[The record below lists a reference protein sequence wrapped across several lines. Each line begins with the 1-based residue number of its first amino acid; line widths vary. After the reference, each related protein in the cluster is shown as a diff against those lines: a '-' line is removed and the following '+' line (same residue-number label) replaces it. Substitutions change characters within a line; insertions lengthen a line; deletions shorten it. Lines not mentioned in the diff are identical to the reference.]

1 MSQNEI
7 RESIEGSD
15 LLLEYTFKINEG
27 DGVKKVDATV
37 KRGLLSIT
45 SEEQLDELGITKGPP
60 AEVRFKY
67 LAGFLRAA
75 LQKAGYPSDVEYVW
89 ISIAGGEWRYDQ
101 NHEDDLGEQPYELRS
116 WHDQLV
122 AMTKPLSRYRLI
134 GDLLH
139 MIDQLLRQNLNAE
152 SLNICWRLMKAYWK
166 FQVSIGAVNRWANRG
181 MTSEKCL
188 AKGPETRK
196 ARGTVVL
203 EVVCKHAEKLWFRK
217 EILRGNKTNTAE
229 EMFPT

>member
-15 LLLEYTFKINEG
+15 LPLEYTFKINEG

-45 SEEQLDELGITKGPP
+45 FEEQLDEFGVTKGPP

-89 ISIAGGEWRYDQ
+89 ISVAGGEWRYDQ
-101 NHEDDLGEQPYELRS
+101 NHEDDLREQPYELRS

-122 AMTKPLSRYRLI
+122 AMTEPLSRYRLI

-139 MIDQLLRQNLNAE
+139 TIDQLLRQNLNAE
-152 SLNICWRLMKAYWK
+152 SLNICRRLMKAYWK
-166 FQVSIGAVNRWANRG
+166 FQV
-181 MTSEKCL
+181 L
-188 AKGPETRK
+188 
-196 ARGTVVL
+196 
-203 EVVCKHAEKLWFRK
+203 
-217 EILRGNKTNTAE
+217 
-229 EMFPT
+229 FPT

>member
-15 LLLEYTFKINEG
+15 LPLEYTFKINEG

-45 SEEQLDELGITKGPP
+45 FEEQLDEFGVTKGPP

-89 ISIAGGEWRYDQ
+89 ISVAGGEWRYDQ
-101 NHEDDLGEQPYELRS
+101 NHEDDLREQPYELRS

-122 AMTKPLSRYRLI
+122 AMTEPLSRYRLI

-139 MIDQLLRQNLNAE
+139 TIDQLACTRFRRHRVRCFDGAGGGSWRDGSLRESSNLRPCA
-152 SLNICWRLMKAYWK
+152 
-166 FQVSIGAVNRWANRG
+166 
-181 MTSEKCL
+181 
-188 AKGPETRK
+188 
-196 ARGTVVL
+196 
-203 EVVCKHAEKLWFRK
+203 
-217 EILRGNKTNTAE
+217 
-229 EMFPT
+229 

>member
-15 LLLEYTFKINEG
+15 LPLEYTFKINEG

-45 SEEQLDELGITKGPP
+45 FGAQLDELGVTKGPS

-67 LAGFLRAA
+67 LARFLRAA
-75 LQKAGYPSDVEYVW
+75 LQNAGYPSDVEYVW
-89 ISIAGGEWRYDQ
+89 ISVAGGEWRYDQ

-122 AMTKPLSRYRLI
+122 AMTEPLSRYRLI

-139 MIDQLLRQNLNAE
+139 MIDQLLRQNQGPRQRCHRAPGPFVDKNAQ
-152 SLNICWRLMKAYWK
+152 KAHCGGGGSK
-166 FQVSIGAVNRWANRG
+166 VHKGCGQEGASRA
-181 MTSEKCL
+181 
-188 AKGPETRK
+188 
-196 ARGTVVL
+196 
-203 EVVCKHAEKLWFRK
+203 AERA
-217 EILRGNKTNTAE
+217 T
-229 EMFPT
+229 